1 MIEKLRRHKED
12 NHRVRIYSKVSKN
25 KVQLRNGYILG
36 FSDNLLLLN
45 ETDDFRVNGYAI
57 IRIDQIKKVRFNKGD
72 KYFDKMMR
80 WENTIEK
87 VGIKHQIDLN
97 DWHSAFKSLKN
108 LGLSVIAECEAE
120 DIDTFTIGPITK
132 VGKKYVYI
140 TDFDIEGFFDDSPTS
155 IDYESITRV
164 AFETEYLNIF
174 SKYTRQRKVKP

>member
-1 MIEKLRRHKED
+1 MIEKLRRHKES

-25 KVQLRNGYILG
+25 KIQLRNGYVLG
-36 FSDNLLLLN
+36 FSDSLLLLN
-45 ETDDFRVNGYAI
+45 ETDDFRIDGYVI
-57 IRIDQIKKVRFNKGD
+57 IRIDQIKKIRFNKGD

-80 WENTIEK
+80 WENAVEK
-87 VGIKHQIDLN
+87 VGIKYHVDLS
-97 DWHSAFKSLKN
+97 DWRSAFKSLKN
-108 LGLSVIAECEAE
+108 LGLNVIAECEAE

-164 AFETEYLNIF
+164 AFDTEYLNIF
-174 SKYTRQRKVKP
+174 GKYTQQRKAKL